1 MSKAARPLG
10 GIAGEGGREG
20 GRKGEG
26 GREKGRKERREGRG
40 ERGGR
45 EGEES
50 MRKQTWGYF
59 TKHREDLI

>member
-1 MSKAARPLG
+1 MREEEK
-10 GIAGEGGREG
+10 EGGRE
-20 GRKGEG
+20 REG

-40 ERGGR
+40 EGGGR

-50 MRKQTWGYF
+50 MRKQTWRYF